1 MEIDLE
7 DNIYKLLRN
16 EHIIH
21 NYNNSSLF
29 SLSTNQRFVYYNLN
43 NNLHK
48 DPLEKSMELLHE
60 LIEKSNG
67 FLQDDEELQELL
79 PYEVGL

>member
-1 MEIDLE
+1 M
-7 DNIYKLLRN
+7 RN

-29 SLSTNQRFVYYNLN
+29 LLSKNQRFVYFNLN
-43 NNLHK
+43 NELRK
-48 DPLEKSMELLHE
+48 DPLEKSMQLLHE
-60 LIEKSNG
+60 LLDKPNG

-79 PYEVGL
+79 PFEVSF